1 MAQTPRRDSGGRFTK
16 RHTSA
21 SRTSASTVRPG
32 VGQMALLTPA
42 IVLGLIGFLLPV
54 CWVGSLVLMGILW
67 GSLAVTR
74 KQFNGGRGVLSEVV
88 DVVVD
93 EAKDAADAA
102 VHPKRSD
109 TA

>member
-1 MAQTPRRDSGGRFTK
+1 M
-16 RHTSA
+16 
-21 SRTSASTVRPG
+21 VRPG
-32 VGQMALLTPA
+32 VGQMALLTAA
-42 IVLGLIGFLLPV
+42 IILGLIGFLMPI
-54 CWVGSLVLMGILW
+54 CWVGSLVVMGILC
-67 GSLAVTR
+67 GSIAMAR

-93 EAKDAADAA
+93 EAKDAADSA